1 MRREGFT
8 LLEIMIALAIIAAL
22 AAISIPAIFN
32 AVMKIEEESVV
43 ESAMLGLRQFFVDA
57 RAKSVMN
64 EERFE
69 FEEVDNTL
77 KFTGVFSS
85 ETIHYSLPSG
95 LRTDLEM
102 EATPVGTFSYVLG
115 LFIKETTD
123 KYVIEDNLEDG
134 FAVTV
139 QLEDG
144 AEFENGATMVRL
156 SIIEGLPKWDD

>member
-1 MRREGFT
+1 MRREAFT

-22 AAISIPAIFN
+22 AAISIPAIYD
-32 AVMKIEEESVV
+32 AVMDIEEESVV
-43 ESAMLGLRQFFVDA
+43 ESAELGLRQFFVDA

-69 FEEVDNTL
+69 FGEVDGTL
-77 KFTGVFSS
+77 KFTGVVSG

-102 EATPVGTFSYVLG
+102 EATPAGTFSYVLG
-115 LFIKETTD
+115 MFIKETTD